1 VVLFIAA
8 LFVASE
14 GIDAGGVTTAAE
26 AQVSPQPILMMI
38 AVAGSAAFLSTHCHT
53 RQHDGD
59 GPRRLPVRDYW
70 RLGLPVI
77 GFWAIVALGLVPL
90 IWPF

>member
-1 VVLFIAA
+1 
-8 LFVASE
+8 
-14 GIDAGGVTTAAE
+14 
-26 AQVSPQPILMMI
+26 MMI
-38 AVAGSAAFLSTHCHT
+38 AVAGSAAFLTPIAT
-53 RQHDGD
+53 PANMMVM
-59 GPRRLPVRDYW
+59 GPAGYRFGDYW